1 MSGHSK
7 WANIKHRKG
16 AQDAKKGAV
25 FQKLAKF
32 IIVAARE
39 GGGDPN
45 ANFRLKT
52 AIDKAREYNMPMDN
66 IERAIKR
73 GTGEID
79 GATYEEI
86 TYEGYGPAGVAILVE
101 TLTDNR
107 NRTSAEMRSLF
118 SRNGGNMGEAG
129 CVGWMFERRG
139 LLALSGKDL
148 DEEKLMEIA
157 IEGGADDLI
166 PDGEEGYTVYCD
178 PSVLSEVKETLKNNG
193 YAVEEA
199 EVSMVP
205 KNTVP
210 INKKE
215 DAARILRLVEI
226 FEDHDDVQNV
236 YGNFDIPDEVMEA
249 IADR

>member
-45 ANFRLKT
+45 GNFRLKT

-66 IERAIKR
+66 IDRAIKR
-73 GTGEID
+73 GTGEIE

-86 TYEGYGPAGVAILVE
+86 TYEGFGPAGVAILVE

-107 NRTSAEMRSLF
+107 NRTSADMRSLF

-129 CVGWMFERRG
+129 SVGWMFERRG
-139 LLALSGKDL
+139 VLNVAGKSL
-148 DEEKLMEIA
+148 DEEKLMEAA
-157 IEGGADDLI
+157 IEGGADDLV

-178 PSVLSEVKETLKNNG
+178 PSALSEVKEALKSQG
-193 YAVEEA
+193 YEVGTA
-199 EVSMVP
+199 EVSLVP
-205 KNTVP
+205 KNLVEVSR
-210 INKKE
+210 KE
-215 DAARILRLVEI
+215 DAAKVLRLVEI
-226 FEDHDDVQNV
+226 LEDHDDVQNV

-249 IADR
+249 IAG

>member
-52 AIDKAREYNMPMDN
+52 AIEKAREYNMPMDN
-66 IERAIKR
+66 IDRAIKR
-73 GTGEID
+73 GTGEIE

-86 TYEGYGPAGVAILVE
+86 TYEGFGPAGVAILVE

-107 NRTSAEMRSLF
+107 NRTSADMRSLF

-129 CVGWMFERRG
+129 SVGWMFERRG
-139 LLALSGKDL
+139 VLSVTGKGL
-148 DEEKLMEIA
+148 DEEKLMEA
-157 IEGGADDLI
+157 SIEGGADDLV
-166 PDGEEGYTVYCD
+166 PDGEDGYTVYCD
-178 PSVLSEVKETLKNNG
+178 PSALSGVKEALKAKG
-193 YAVEEA
+193 YVVEST

-205 KNTVP
+205 KNTVE
-210 INKKE
+210 ISRKE
-215 DAARILRLVEI
+215 DAAKVLKLVEI
-226 FEDHDDVQNV
+226 LEDHDDVQNV

-249 IADR
+249 IAG

>member
-45 ANFRLKT
+45 VNFRLKT
-52 AIDKAREYNMPMDN
+52 AVEKAREYNMPMDN
-66 IERAIKR
+66 IDRAIKR
-73 GTGEID
+73 GTGEIE
-79 GATYEEI
+79 GAIYEEI
-86 TYEGYGPAGVAILVE
+86 TYEGFGPAGVAILVE

-107 NRTSAEMRSLF
+107 NRTSADMRALF

-129 CVGWMFERRG
+129 SVSWMFERRG
-139 LLALSGKDL
+139 IISVTGKNL
-148 DEEKLMEIA
+148 DEEKLMEA
-157 IEGGADDLI
+157 ALEGGADDLV
-166 PDGEEGYTVYCD
+166 PDGGEGYTVYCQ
-178 PSVLSEVKETLKNNG
+178 PSEIPGVREALKSKG
-193 YAVEEA
+193 YAVASA
-199 EVSMVP
+199 EMSMVP
-205 KNTVP
+205 KTSVE
-210 INKKE
+210 ISKKE
-215 DAARILRLVEI
+215 EAAKVLRLVEI
-226 FEDHDDVQNV
+226 LEDHDDVQNV

-249 IADR
+249 IAG

>member
-52 AIDKAREYNMPMDN
+52 AVEKAREYNMPMDN
-66 IERAIKR
+66 IDRAIKR
-73 GTGEID
+73 GTGEIE
-79 GATYEEI
+79 GAIYEEI
-86 TYEGYGPAGVAILVE
+86 TYEGFGPAGVAILVE

-107 NRTSAEMRSLF
+107 NRTSADMRSLF

-129 CVGWMFERRG
+129 SVSWMFERRG
-139 LLALSGKDL
+139 ILTVSGKKL
-148 DEEKLMEIA
+148 DEEKLMEVA
-157 IEGGADDLI
+157 LEGGADDLV
-166 PDGEEGYTVYCD
+166 PDGEEGYTVYCQ
-178 PSVLSEVKETLKNNG
+178 PSEISGVREALKAKG
-193 YAVEEA
+193 YVVGSA
-199 EVSMVP
+199 EMSMVP
-205 KNTVP
+205 KTSVE
-210 INKKE
+210 ISKKE
-215 DAARILRLVEI
+215 EAAKVLRLVEI
-226 FEDHDDVQNV
+226 LEDHDDVQNV

-249 IADR
+249 IAG

>member
-73 GTGEID
+73 GTGEIE

-86 TYEGYGPAGVAILVE
+86 TYEGFGPAGVAILVE

-107 NRTSAEMRSLF
+107 NRTSADMRSLF

-129 CVGWMFERRG
+129 SVGWMFERRG
-139 LLALSGKDL
+139 VLSVTGKNL
-148 DEEKLMEIA
+148 DEEKLMETA
-157 IEGGADDLI
+157 IEGGADDLVQ
-166 PDGEEGYTVYCD
+166 DGEDGYTVYCD
-178 PSVLSEVKETLKNNG
+178 PSALSEVKEALKSKG
-193 YAVEEA
+193 YTVGGTEL
-199 EVSMVP
+199 SMVP
-205 KNTVP
+205 KNSVE
-210 INKKE
+210 IAKKE
-215 DAARILRLVEI
+215 DAARVLRLVEI
-226 FEDHDDVQNV
+226 LEDHDDVQNV

-249 IADR
+249 IAG

>member
-16 AQDAKKGAV
+16 AQDAKKGAI

-52 AIDKAREYNMPMDN
+52 AIEKAREYNMPMEN

-73 GTGEID
+73 GTGEIE

-86 TYEGYGPAGVAILVE
+86 TYEGFGPAGVAILVE

-129 CVGWMFERRG
+129 SVSWMFERRG
-139 LLALSGKDL
+139 VISVTGKGL
-148 DEEKLMEIA
+148 DEEKLMEA
-157 IEGGADDLI
+157 SIEGGADDLV
-166 PDGEEGYTVYCD
+166 PDGEDGYTVYCD
-178 PSVLSEVKETLKNNG
+178 PSVLSQVKEALAAKG
-193 YAVEEA
+193 YAVANA

-205 KNTVP
+205 KNSVEIT
-210 INKKE
+210 KKE
-215 DAARILRLVEI
+215 DAAKVLKLMEIL
-226 FEDHDDVQNV
+226 EDHDDVQNV

-249 IADR
+249 IAG

>member
-73 GTGEID
+73 GTGEIE

-86 TYEGYGPAGVAILVE
+86 TYEGFGPAGVAILVE

-107 NRTSAEMRSLF
+107 NRTSADMRSLF

-129 CVGWMFERRG
+129 SVGWMFERRG
-139 LLALSGKDL
+139 VLSVTGKNL
-148 DEEKLMEIA
+148 DEEKLMEVA
-157 IEGGADDLI
+157 IEGGADDLVQ
-166 PDGEEGYTVYCD
+166 DGEDGYTVYCA
-178 PSVLSEVKETLKNNG
+178 PSVLSEVKEALKSKG
-193 YAVEEA
+193 YAVGGTEL
-199 EVSMVP
+199 SMVP
-205 KNTVP
+205 KTSVE
-210 INKKE
+210 IAKKE
-215 DAARILRLVEI
+215 DAARVLRLVEI
-226 FEDHDDVQNV
+226 LEDHDDVQNV

-249 IADR
+249 IAG

>member
-73 GTGEID
+73 GTGEIE

-86 TYEGYGPAGVAILVE
+86 TYEGFGPAGVAILVE

-107 NRTSAEMRSLF
+107 NRTSADMRSLF

-129 CVGWMFERRG
+129 SVGWMFERRG
-139 LLALSGKDL
+139 VLSVTGKNL
-148 DEEKLMEIA
+148 DEEKLMEVA
-157 IEGGADDLI
+157 IEGGADDLVQ
-166 PDGEEGYTVYCD
+166 DGEDGYTVYCD
-178 PSVLSEVKETLKNNG
+178 PSALSEVKEALKSNG
-193 YAVEEA
+193 YAVGGTEL
-199 EVSMVP
+199 SMVP
-205 KNTVP
+205 KTSVE
-210 INKKE
+210 IAKKE
-215 DAARILRLVEI
+215 DAARVLRLVEI
-226 FEDHDDVQNV
+226 LEDHDDVQNV

-249 IADR
+249 IAG

>member
-73 GTGEID
+73 GTGEIE

-86 TYEGYGPAGVAILVE
+86 TYEGFGPAGVAILVE

-107 NRTSAEMRSLF
+107 NRTSADMRSLF

-129 CVGWMFERRG
+129 SVGWMFERRG
-139 LLALSGKDL
+139 VLSVTGKNL
-148 DEEKLMEIA
+148 DEEKLMEAA
-157 IEGGADDLI
+157 IDGGADDLV
-166 PDGEEGYTVYCD
+166 PDGDAGYTVYCD
-178 PSVLSEVKETLKNNG
+178 TSVLSEVKEALKQKG
-193 YAVEEA
+193 YAVGGT

-205 KNTVP
+205 KNSVE
-210 INKKE
+210 IARKE
-215 DAARILRLVEI
+215 DAARVLRLVEI
-226 FEDHDDVQNV
+226 LEDHDDVQNV

-249 IADR
+249 IAG